1 MLDSGD
7 YVTIDDLTYSYE
19 GKQTR
24 LTAQKKRHYSTTIC
38 LCSLWGSGV
47 VVYII
52 RCGLLL
58 QVAYAVEIL
67 RNLYCVESGTL
78 ANLVA

>member
-24 LTAQKKRHYSTTIC
+24 LTAQKKTPLLHNDM
-38 LCSLWGSGV
+38 LMFV
-47 VVYII
+47 V
-52 RCGLLL
+52 G
-58 QVAYAVEIL
+58 
-67 RNLYCVESGTL
+67 
-78 ANLVA
+78 